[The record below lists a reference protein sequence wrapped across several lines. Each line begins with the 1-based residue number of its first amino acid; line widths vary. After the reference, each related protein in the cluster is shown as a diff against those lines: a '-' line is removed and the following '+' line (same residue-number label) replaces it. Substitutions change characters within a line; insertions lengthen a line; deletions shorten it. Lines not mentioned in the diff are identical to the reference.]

1 MGNGQWAVV
10 LAVEVAWWLFECERE
25 AGWALGCECGWVD
38 VCVRF
43 SWPFCVLLNGFLGLC
58 ECVWLGG
65 RVCFVRSGAVCFVC
79 CCVVC
84 LGVCLC
90 VAGWAFGVC
99 VFMCVGGGRRV
110 FVVLRLAARCARG
123 VDVLQVFL
131 DFGRGRGVVV
141 LCAR

>member
-1 MGNGQWAVV
+1 MCV
-10 LAVEVAWWLFECERE
+10 
-25 AGWALGCECGWVD
+25 CGWVD

-43 SWPFCVLLNGFLGLC
+43 GGQFCMLLNGFLGLC

-65 RVCFVRSGAVCFVC
+65 LLTVCVAGRVSFVRSGGVRVCVC
-79 CCVVC
+79 VAGWLFCVLLRGC

-90 VAGWAFGVC
+90 VAGRAFGVC

-123 VDVLQVFL
+123 VDVLHVFL
-131 DFGRGRGVVV
+131 DVERGRGVVV